1 MFEEKDLPEHILEI
15 IKCFFSH
22 PSYFSFKLEELS
34 KETLKQLNLKLSIS
48 YDRLYIETIYKNEEV
63 KVAFIDK
70 RPQELL
76 DKYKTMSIDRGCYS
90 VNTDLS
96 LKEFTKLI
104 ETIKA
109 VADKLADEKQI
120 KRLEYF
126 NQMNKFKD
134 EALNIVK
141 KKLGL

>member
-1 MFEEKDLPEHILEI
+1 MFEEKDLPEHVLEI

-34 KETLKQLNLKLSIS
+34 KETLKELNLKLYIS
-48 YDRLYIETIYKNEEV
+48 HDRLYIKTIHKNEEV
-63 KVAFIDK
+63 TVAFADK
-70 RPQELL
+70 TS
-76 DKYKTMSIDRGCYS
+76 DKDLNKFKLMGIEYSPYK

-96 LKEFTKLI
+96 LKEFTKLMK
-104 ETIKA
+104 TIKA
-109 VADKLADEKQI
+109 FADKFADEKQI